1 MSAFSR
7 LSCTLSAQARTT
19 RRRISKLRRKTV
31 DFSPKVGTF
40 SKKVHEFWKKIVDFC
55 AKAIPCRAKKGE
67 GAMKKRGRNK
77 SGSEKKRGSG
87 GRLCL
92 VDRPEKTAGCRNS
105 KTSAAKKGRSP
116 AQKGIS
122 APLSPLRLPNAR
134 RRCRAPRSYRRRQP
148 AAFPARSARPI
159 CGQGDFRIRPVR
171 KWHW

>member
-40 SKKVHEFWKKIVDFC
+40 SKKVHDFWKKIVDFC

-67 GAMKKRGRNK
+67 RAMKKRGRNK
-77 SGSEKKRGSG
+77 SGSLFSRGRKERAEKKRGSG

-92 VDRPEKTAGCRNS
+92 VDRPEKAARHGNS
-105 KTSAAKKGRSP
+105 KTSAAKHGAKGDQRTTFSTSASKCSTSMSRATIVPP
-116 AQKGIS
+116 ASTSSVPGT
-122 APLSPLRLPNAR
+122 
-134 RRCRAPRSYRRRQP
+134 
-148 AAFPARSARPI
+148 
-159 CGQGDFRIRPVR
+159 
-171 KWHW
+171 

>member
-40 SKKVHEFWKKIVDFC
+40 SKKVHDFWKKIVNFC

-67 GAMKKRGRNK
+67 GAMKNKGRDK
-77 SGSEKKRGSG
+77 SGSLFSRGRKERAEKKRGSG

-92 VDRPEKTAGCRNS
+92 VDRPAKAAGNGNS

-116 AQKGIS
+116 TQKGDQRTTFSTS
-122 APLSPLRLPNAR
+122 ASK
-134 RRCRAPRSYRRRQP
+134 CSTSMSRATIVPP
-148 AAFPARSARPI
+148 ASTSSVP
-159 CGQGDFRIRPVR
+159 GT
-171 KWHW
+171 